1 MALITCSECGNQVS
15 GTAKACPQCGAKGKA
30 LSGPKKQLGTNGKLV
45 IGGIVAAVAIG
56 AMTTNQ
62 SSPPSPQQ
70 QAANEATKARMINVV
85 TYAKSLTVAARN
97 PDSVVF
103 ERVLAN
109 GDGSLTCFKYRAQNG
124 FGGTNHEWAAFTPRG
139 GQTRGGA
146 VKAICE
152 DKDMQDV
159 TDGAVRMIKL
169 MG

>member
-30 LSGPKKQLGTNGKLV
+30 LTGPKKQLGTTGKL
-45 IGGIVAAVAIG
+45 IIAGLVAAVAIG

-62 SSPPSPQQ
+62 GGQPSPQQ
-70 QAANEATKARMINVV
+70 SAADEATKARMVNVV
-85 TYAKSLTVAARN
+85 TYAKSLTAAARN

-124 FGGTNHEWAAFTPRG
+124 FGGTNREWAAFTPRG
-139 GQTRGGA
+139 GQTRGAA
-146 VKAICE
+146 VKVICE
-152 DKDMQDV
+152 DKDMEDV
-159 TDGAVRMIKL
+159 TDSAIQMIKL